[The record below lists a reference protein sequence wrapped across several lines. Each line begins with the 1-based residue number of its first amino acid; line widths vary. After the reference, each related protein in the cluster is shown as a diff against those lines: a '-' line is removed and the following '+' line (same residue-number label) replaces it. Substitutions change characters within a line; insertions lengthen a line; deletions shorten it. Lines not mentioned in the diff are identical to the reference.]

1 MTTLNLCTNMECLKS
16 IWFDI
21 SENNIHSTSTLIDEE
36 LTDVF
41 IEHFTKKLNE
51 FDIEYLYENKFSYW
65 NGGPGK
71 GHYHTEDN
79 TYDDEISL
87 SYNFA
92 VDETRKYATQIYEEY
107 MS

>member
-1 MTTLNLCTNMECLKS
+1 VSIIKLCTNVESLKS
-16 IWFDI
+16 IWSDI
-21 SENNIHSTSTLIDEE
+21 SEQNNHSNSTLLDEE
-36 LTDVF
+36 FSDYF
-41 IEHFTKKLNE
+41 IDHFVKKLNE
-51 FDIEYLYENKFSYW
+51 FNIEYLYENKFSYW

-92 VDETRKYATQIYEEY
+92 VEETRKYTTQIYEEY
-107 MS
+107 VS